1 MYLPAYTVRNIP
13 ASGKH
18 QTALLG
24 NAVPHGLVRV
34 ARLVNDEDSLRW
46 VTRATGVS
54 YEGGGL

>member
-34 ARLVNDEDSLRW
+34 ARLVNDEAFHTKEVVCDR
-46 VTRATGVS
+46 
-54 YEGGGL
+54 